1 MSLLLTQSNMK
12 KKFSKHDNHNLLDVC
27 ALNLQDVLIEIVGE
41 KDNVMHVKKKRKFT
55 FGLQNKKK
63 SIKMPK
69 KWKNSL
75 DVKLQKL
82 MEKEYIYIFDHVQ
95 KTIKVFMQIGL
106 KMLKETAVANKSFRQ
121 TQNAQFQ
128 IRKSRT
134 CIFIRFYPCLQKINA
149 NLSQNN
155 LKIDNENQGG
165 ELFWQTY
172 KVVYEMHRSL
182 PKIEPDICIMISRRM
197 FLFGH
202 QFSI

>member
-1 MSLLLTQSNMK
+1 
-12 KKFSKHDNHNLLDVC
+12 
-27 ALNLQDVLIEIVGE
+27 
-41 KDNVMHVKKKRKFT
+41 
-55 FGLQNKKK
+55 
-63 SIKMPK
+63 MPK

-106 KMLKETAVANKSFRQ
+106 KMLKETAVANKSLDK
-121 TQNAQFQ
+121 QNAQFQ

-155 LKIDNENQGG
+155 LKIDNEIKARNYFGKLTKQYMKAS
-165 ELFWQTY
+165 FT
-172 KVVYEMHRSL
+172 
-182 PKIEPDICIMISRRM
+182 PKNRTRHPHYD
-197 FLFGH
+197 FPKNVFVWT
-202 QFSI
+202 SIFHINE

>member
-1 MSLLLTQSNMK
+1 
-12 KKFSKHDNHNLLDVC
+12 
-27 ALNLQDVLIEIVGE
+27 
-41 KDNVMHVKKKRKFT
+41 MHVKKKENLLLVFKI
-55 FGLQNKKK
+55 KK

-106 KMLKETAVANKSFRQ
+106 KMLKKKPPLRTSLLDK
-121 TQNAQFQ
+121 QNAQFQ

-165 ELFWQTY
+165 ELFWQSY
-172 KVVYEMHRSL
+172 KIVYEKLRSL
-182 PKIEPDICIMISRRM
+182 PKQNQTSA
-197 FLFGH
+197 L
-202 QFSI
+202 

>member
-155 LKIDNENQGG
+155 LKIDIEIEAGNYFGNLTKQYMKSIVHSQKQNQTSA
-165 ELFWQTY
+165 L
-172 KVVYEMHRSL
+172 
-182 PKIEPDICIMISRRM
+182 
-197 FLFGH
+197 
-202 QFSI
+202 